1 MYASIL
7 TVTAFALAA
16 LSAPVHA
23 ETADIFHAT
32 LGETSPTVDISTAE
46 MRQVLEDGSAL
57 IIDTRTVAEFES
69 GHIPGAK
76 LVERTS
82 KTAVAT
88 VAKITAD
95 NKAAKLVLY
104 CNGPYCQASRNLAHD
119 LVAAGYT
126 NVTRYQLGVP
136 VWRALGGGPL
146 AVEQNWV
153 VQTFKADRTAIFV
166 DTRSA
171 AEFAKSTLPN
181 ALNIPADEL
190 AAGKLKRL
198 PLPDDDF
205 NRRIVLF
212 GNDGTQAR
220 KVAEALS
227 KRPWHNVAYF
237 SGRLADLHAALP
249 AH

>member
-1 MYASIL
+1 MFAAIL
-7 TVTAFALAA
+7 TATALAFAA
-16 LSAPVHA
+16 LTAPAQA
-23 ETADIFHAT
+23 ETPNILHAT
-32 LGETSPTVDISTAE
+32 LGETAPTADISTAE
-46 MRQVLEDGSAL
+46 MQQTLKDGSA
-57 IIDTRTVAEFES
+57 IVIDSRTVAEFES

-104 CNGPYCQASRNLAHD
+104 CNGPYCQASRHLARD

-126 NVTRYQLGVP
+126 NVTRYQLGLP